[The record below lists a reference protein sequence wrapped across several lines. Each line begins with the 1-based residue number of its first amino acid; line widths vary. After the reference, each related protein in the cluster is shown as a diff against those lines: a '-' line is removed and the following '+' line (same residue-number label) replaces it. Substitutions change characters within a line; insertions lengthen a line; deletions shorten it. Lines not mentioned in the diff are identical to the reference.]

1 MRQVSEGKQSL
12 WVIKKWIWQLFIPC
26 VCLYLSVLPQ
36 HPLSVS
42 LTLSPCL
49 WRCEELGGRAEHRVE
64 WHLRVCH
71 HAHVSLILP
80 PSFVQSWACTPLLLR
95 NSVEPCSLFQAAR
108 PVGFFADVN
117 RVASQRRGDFTHL
130 TRLIYKPQ
138 KRQNK
143 TGTAVAHHP
152 SPLPH
157 IHTGKQLFKVAMF
170 FALFLLQGAELNWLY
185 CKPIKCGYIAIFKAK
200 S

>member
-12 WVIKKWIWQLFIPC
+12 WVIKKLIWQLFIPC

-108 PVGFFADVN
+108 PGWFFRWCQQSGFTETRRLHASNTPHFQTAKKTNQDRDSCSPPPLSSASHTHRKTAFQSCYVFCFLSFTRS
-117 RVASQRRGDFTHL
+117 RVEL
-130 TRLIYKPQ
+130 T
-138 KRQNK
+138 
-143 TGTAVAHHP
+143 
-152 SPLPH
+152 
-157 IHTGKQLFKVAMF
+157 
-170 FALFLLQGAELNWLY
+170 LLLTN
-185 CKPIKCGYIAIFKAK
+185 
-200 S
+200 